1 MASIPKEK
9 LDLVNRT
16 KKNHRTAGK
25 RAARLERRRS
35 LRGSAAAAGCGAIN
49 SLMAELMEEHLRNH
63 LGRRGKG
70 SEEAADLVEIVRSYL
85 K

>member
-1 MASIPKEK
+1 
-9 LDLVNRT
+9 
-16 KKNHRTAGK
+16 
-25 RAARLERRRS
+25 
-35 LRGSAAAAGCGAIN
+35 
-49 SLMAELMEEHLRNH
+49 MAELMEEHLRNH